1 MIYKTFCTFK
11 VYSLTVEH
19 TAHNGKNIGSSP
31 IKLKIFAV
39 VVKLA
44 YTLGLG
50 SNS

>member
-31 IKLKIFAV
+31 IILKKFYYLIF
-39 VVKLA
+39 LF
-44 YTLGLG
+44 TLFILFY
-50 SNS
+50 